1 MIKQAKRK
9 LSNIDFKHDT
19 AHVALVSKDQSGPAN
34 GHDYALIMKAVG
46 SNGFSEEALK
56 KMQGVKVTM
65 DFPDFLEKFFD
76 MYDADAALLAAILGY
91 VDEDAAEDA
100 TIAADDPWGSEAYCA
115 AYVAE
120 NLPSFELMK
129 AARGAASTEL
139 VTSVLDEKQYL
150 GLLKDQAFVEKCFRK
165 KDRLDKKLKTTAE
178 ELSKAI
184 LTKNTENNVSENTNK
199 ENVQK
204 SLEDTQVLLEKATT
218 ELAAIKKAAQE
229 AVVKAKTEKVQ
240 ALVKDPAQKDILV
253 KAALALSTDEDFEAF
268 AASLEALNKQ
278 VETSVLFKEVGA
290 TATGEDTSAKVGNG
304 VAELLKA
311 KYAPK

>member
-1 MIKQAKRK
+1 
-9 LSNIDFKHDT
+9 
-19 AHVALVSKDQSGPAN
+19 
-34 GHDYALIMKAVG
+34 
-46 SNGFSEEALK
+46 
-56 KMQGVKVTM
+56 M

>member
-1 MIKQAKRK
+1 MTVKAKRK
-9 LSNIDFKHDT
+9 LSDITFEKEG
-19 AHVALVSKDQSGPAN
+19 AHVAMVSKAEGGPAN
-34 GHDYALIMKAVG
+34 GHNYALIMKAVG

-76 MYDADAALLAAILGY
+76 MWEGDAALLAAILGY
-91 VDEDAAEDA
+91 VDDDAAEDA
-100 TIAADDPWGSEAYCA
+100 AAAADDPWSSDAYCA

-129 AARGAASTEL
+129 AARSAASTEL
-139 VTSVLDEKQYL
+139 VTSALDEKQYL

-165 KDRLDKKLKTTAE
+165 KERLDKKLKTTAE
-178 ELSKAI
+178 EPSEAI
-184 LTKNTENNVSENTNK
+184 TTKNTENNVSENTGK

-240 ALVKDPAQKDILV
+240 ALVKDAAQKDILV
-253 KAALALSTDEDFEAF
+253 KAALALSTDEDFNAF
-268 AASLEALNKQ
+268 TASLEALNKQ
-278 VETSVLFKEVGA
+278 VETSVLFKEAGA
-290 TATGEDTSAKVGNG
+290 TGIGQDESAKNDTG

-311 KYAPK
+311 KYAAK

>member
-1 MIKQAKRK
+1 MTVKAKRK
-9 LSNIDFKHDT
+9 LSDITFQT
-19 AHVALVSKDQSGPAN
+19 EGAHVAMVSKAEGGPAN
-34 GHDYALIMKAVG
+34 GHSYALIMKAAG
-46 SNGFSEEALK
+46 ANSFSEEALK

-65 DFPDFLEKFFD
+65 DFSDFLEKFFD
-76 MYDADAALLAAILGY
+76 MYEEDAALLAAILGY

-100 TIAADDPWGSEAYCA
+100 AIAADNPWGSEAYCA

-129 AARGAASTEL
+129 AARKAASAEL

-165 KDRLDKKLKTTAE
+165 KERLDKKLKTTAE

-184 LTKNTENNVSENTNK
+184 LTKNTENNVSENTTK

-229 AVVKAKTEKVQ
+229 AIVKAKTEKVQ
-240 ALVKDPAQKDILV
+240 ALVKDHAQKDILV

-268 AASLEALNKQ
+268 AASLEAINKQ

-290 TATGEDTSAKVGNG
+290 TAAGEDKSAKVGNG

-311 KYAPK
+311 KYAAK